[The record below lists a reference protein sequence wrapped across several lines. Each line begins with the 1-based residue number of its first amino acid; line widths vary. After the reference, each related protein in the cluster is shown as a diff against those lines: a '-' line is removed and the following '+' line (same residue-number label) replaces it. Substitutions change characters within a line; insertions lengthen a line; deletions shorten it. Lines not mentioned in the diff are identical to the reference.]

1 MSGLPPLRHF
11 VYVLGTV
18 NVVIAIILVIGSF
31 LFSSG
36 VNVVSV
42 IFIVLVVNLISAL
55 TVVRQA

>member
-42 IFIVLVVNLISAL
+42 IFVVLVVNLISAL

>member
-1 MSGLPPLRHF
+1 MSGLPPVRHF